1 MMTHTPVVIGSVGK
15 SITALAVRQ
24 LVEAGRLDLNSPMTR
39 YVPWFSLAAPAATT
53 DLITI
58 GRLLDHTSG
67 LSTADGQD
75 PDWYE
80 PGLTPTDVARG
91 LASVGLNRQVGT
103 YEYSNLNYVLLGVV
117 IETVTGQSYDEYVQ
131 EHIFGPLGMAQSYTT
146 LEAVPSS
153 PGLAGGHRYL
163 YGAPVPI
170 TEPYPTA
177 IVPAGYQ
184 ISSAEDMARFVA
196 ALSNGGVY
204 GGFDVVTGAPLGNA
218 GRTLSTDWQP
228 ISAAPGLT
236 SNQSG
241 STLNTNAD
249 ILVEPAGRFGVVV
262 LMNANPI
269 QFLGLPAGAADIA
282 SGIARLSRGADPIS
296 AAPNVRLVYLVVDAI
311 LVLLL
316 TLLIVHVARARTWSA
331 RLDRARRRRLF
342 LARAILADATLPLC
356 VLIGIPLAIGATG
369 SSPPGDVVAGWRFV
383 LWTLPDIGV
392 ALLCLSIVPIIVG
405 TLKLSGRVAQRSRG
419 VGG

>member
-1 MMTHTPVVIGSVGK
+1 MASLPQRADDVIGSVECTASGWSLVIAGRKSHLEVAMQTRSSAEPALAIGTDRPRRRDARRDAAAALLTTAMVASYRRSRMPITALRTVGAFVAAAVLTLSAASATGHSPGEFGSVDAYVQSTIDAWAVPGAAIGVVRDGEVIHLAAFGTATVDGRPMTTDTPVVIGSVGK

-91 LASVGLNRQVGT
+91 LASVGLNREVGT

-146 LEAVPSS
+146 LEAVPPS

-170 TEPYPTA
+170 TKPYPTA

-184 ISSAEDMARFVA
+184 ISSAGDMARFVA

-218 GRTLSTDWQP
+218 GRTLSTDWRP
-228 ISAAPGLT
+228 ISAAPG
-236 SNQSG
+236 
-241 STLNTNAD
+241 
-249 ILVEPAGRFGVVV
+249 
-262 LMNANPI
+262 
-269 QFLGLPAGAADIA
+269 
-282 SGIARLSRGADPIS
+282 
-296 AAPNVRLVYLVVDAI
+296 
-311 LVLLL
+311 
-316 TLLIVHVARARTWSA
+316 
-331 RLDRARRRRLF
+331 
-342 LARAILADATLPLC
+342 
-356 VLIGIPLAIGATG
+356 
-369 SSPPGDVVAGWRFV
+369 SPPTKWIHVEHE
-383 LWTLPDIGV
+383 
-392 ALLCLSIVPIIVG
+392 C
-405 TLKLSGRVAQRSRG
+405 
-419 VGG
+419 